1 MTGKSS
7 LRAGRRSCQIF
18 IALLFIVI
26 PVLNRSDYSHVY
38 GNYLSFHL
46 FGIPLADPLAILQ
59 LTAKNLYLTLD
70 NLVGILLPVMLA
82 FFLGTVFCSWLC
94 VYGLFSEW
102 IHRLRHKIVKRKTA
116 DATLPGTVPG
126 TRQRTGEH
134 GNGFFVKLTV
144 FTAGFVAFFLFSTT
158 PVLNQLSTA
167 AWYSRFFQ
175 YLFGQDVVS
184 LGIFFPLGLLGLE
197 FLTGKRLWCR
207 FVCPQSVLI
216 VLIRQLNRNRL
227 QVAFQQEKCICRAG
241 HERCDKACTLS
252 LLPRTVNRTP
262 ELECNNCGDC
272 VVACRK
278 MGRALAFES
287 PFASAA
293 PVMARIRHSFSIPVR
308 FRRPLL
314 LAVAI
319 VASGILLATLLHRRP
334 PASRHNVPVAQA
346 VLSRYA
352 DETYVLDITLPD
364 PKGEI
369 KKILSAGEAIT
380 TQVMLSNAKVWRLN
394 PPAMVSVGRPPAL
407 PVKTML
413 TLLYHEGDRRTITL
427 TTSTIN
433 DRAGTAYEDP
443 WF

>member
-1 MTGKSS
+1 MTRKPS
-7 LRAGRRSCQIF
+7 LTTLRRSCQLF
-18 IALLFIVI
+18 VALLFIVI

-59 LTAKNLYLTLD
+59 LTVKNLYLTID
-70 NLVGILLPVMLA
+70 NLVGVMLPLILA
-82 FFLGTVFCSWLC
+82 FLLGTVFCSWLC

-102 IHRLRHKIVKRKTA
+102 THRLRHTIIRGKTA
-116 DATLPGTVPG
+116 GAPTGNGSFLKTGPGE
-126 TRQRTGEH
+126 RR
-134 GNGFFVKLTV
+134 NGFFVKLAV
-144 FTAGFVAFFLFSTT
+144 FTVGFVAFFLFSTT

-216 VLIRQLNRNRL
+216 ILVRQLNRKRL
-227 QVAFQQEKCICRAG
+227 QVAFQPEKCICRPG
-241 HERCDKACTLS
+241 HERCEKACTLA
-252 LLPRTVNRTP
+252 LQPKTVGRTP
-262 ELECNNCGDC
+262 EMECNNCGDC

-287 PFASAA
+287 PFTPAA
-293 PVMARIRHSFSIPVR
+293 PIMAHIRHAFSLPVR

-314 LAVAI
+314 LALAI
-319 VASGILLATLLHRRP
+319 VVSGLLLATVLHQRP
-334 PASRHNVPVAQA
+334 PAIRHDAPEPQ
-346 VLSRYA
+346 VLLTRFA
-352 DETYVLDITLPD
+352 DETYVLDISLPD

-369 KKILSAGEAIT
+369 KKILSQGEAIT

-394 PPAMVSVGRPPAL
+394 PQALVSVGKPPPL
-407 PVKTML
+407 PVKTVL

-427 TTSTIN
+427 TTGTVT
-433 DRAGTAYEDP
+433 DRSGTAYEDP